1 MKRRSATRDGDGVT
15 GPDVS
20 GQSAFELLGSRAHAQ
35 PPGAIDVRNHPDV
48 LIRDDNIGQRH
59 IPVGHGV
66 TLPTEVA
73 PPAPA
78 ATRVESRRDLRAFVP
93 AAVIVL
99 LWLVWVGSSGGYAAE
114 TWYPSAFVVFSLWV
128 AVLAFG
134 RQVLPKSRAARA
146 GLLAFAA
153 LVALNYLSIA
163 WATAKGSALGA
174 SNQLAL
180 YLLVAWIFA
189 VLPWTPRAL
198 VAALGTWSLGVCVFC
213 AVALIDA
220 TSAHTL
226 TSFFINGRFSTPMQY
241 SNATGALG
249 VMAMWPA
256 LILSSRRELPFW
268 LRGCFLGVA
277 AFLAGF
283 ATLPQSRAALL
294 GLILTGPVALLAASD
309 RARLAARMAVVGGT
323 LAVCLPRTVS
333 VDNAVN
339 ANGNVSPVLSHAAVA
354 MLVCAIAA
362 LLLGIVFSLAEDRWA
377 APLARRRERW
387 RAARGRSGPSPR
399 TVRRGAAVVALV
411 VVVAGGVAAAPGVV
425 HVVHSVIRNGNSDAS
440 TSTGSTRLL
449 SASPEERF
457 DYVRVALHLFA
468 GDPVL
473 GIGSGN
479 FGRRYDALRRFVK
492 HSQYTHNLPLRVLSE
507 TGLVG
512 ALIFVVLV
520 VALLAGLVA
529 ATRRRNDLG
538 RAGAVIAMCVS
549 GYFLVHSCLDWVD
562 EFPALAAPAIA
573 IPLAAIAAAWRPD
586 AAPGAARG
594 SRVPR
599 ALRTPV
605 ARRVAGAAGVL
616 AAVVVLVAL
625 TASYV
630 SLRLVDRAFATF
642 RSNPGQA
649 YSNLS
654 TAQSINP
661 LDVNPITSEGT
672 IALYLGDTGRAS
684 RAFERAVRR
693 QDDWYP
699 RVELALIDAQ
709 AGRFDAAVRQMDA
722 AIRMDADDPIVDQAR
737 ADIAAHH
744 RLNPFTV
751 NSQILN
757 EGNVTSAVQSTVR

>member
-1 MKRRSATRDGDGVT
+1 V
-15 GPDVS
+15 
-20 GQSAFELLGSRAHAQ
+20 E
-35 PPGAIDVRNHPDV
+35 
-48 LIRDDNIGQRH
+48 
-59 IPVGHGV
+59 
-66 TLPTEVA
+66 
-73 PPAPA
+73 APA
-78 ATRVESRRDLRAFVP
+78 KAGRDLRAFVP

-114 TWYPSAFVVFSLWV
+114 TWYPCAFVTFSLWV
-128 AVLAFG
+128 AVLAYG
-134 RQVLPKSRAARA
+134 RRVLPYSRAARI

-153 LVALNYLSIA
+153 LVGLNYLSIL
-163 WATAKGSALGA
+163 WAAAKGSALGA
-174 SNQLAL
+174 SNQLTL

-198 VAALGTWSLGVCVFC
+198 VAILGTWSLGVCVFC
-213 AVALIDA
+213 AVTLIDA

-256 LILSSRRELPFW
+256 LVLSSRRELPFW
-268 LRGCFLGVA
+268 VRGGFLGVA

-294 GLILTGPVALLAASD
+294 GLILTGPLALLAAAD
-309 RARLAARMAVVGGT
+309 RTRLAARMAVVGGT

-333 VDNAVN
+333 VDNAVSAN
-339 ANGNVSPVLSHAAVA
+339 ANVSPVLSHAAVA

-362 LLLGIVFSLAEDRWA
+362 LLVGVILGLAEDRWA
-377 APLARRRERW
+377 APLARRRARS
-387 RAARGRSGPSPR
+387 RAARGRPALSPR
-399 TVRRGAAVVALV
+399 TIRRGAAVAALV
-411 VVVAGGVAAAPGVV
+411 VVVVGGVVAEPAVV
-425 HVVHSVIRNGNSDAS
+425 RVVHSVVRKGNTDA
-440 TSTGSTRLL
+440 STGSTRLL

-457 DYVRVALHLFA
+457 DYARAALHLFGGA
-468 GDPVL
+468 PVL

-512 ALIFVVLV
+512 ALLFILVLV
-520 VALLAGLVA
+520 ALVAGLVG

-573 IPLAAIAAAWRPD
+573 IPLAAIAAAWGQEPALGVERVRRV
-586 AAPGAARG
+586 PGALA
-594 SRVPR
+594 SPI
-599 ALRTPV
+599 
-605 ARRVAGAAGVL
+605 ARRVAAAAGVL
-616 AAVVVLVAL
+616 AAVAVLLAL
-625 TASYV
+625 SSSYV

-642 RSNPGQA
+642 RSNPQGA
-649 YSNLS
+649 YRDLS
-654 TAQSINP
+654 RAHSLNP

-684 RAFERAVRR
+684 RAFARALRR

-709 AGRFDAAVRQMDA
+709 AGRFDAALTQMDA
-722 AIRMDADDPIVDQAR
+722 AIRLDVDDPVVDQAR
-737 ADIAAHH
+737 ADIAAHR

-757 EGNVTSAVQSTVR
+757 EGNVTSAVQSPVR